1 VAGTWAEIALVMFV
15 GMGPIKVLVYYLG
28 AIRHVSPALGRAVA
42 VRAVAS
48 ATIVALG
55 LLVAGSILMRLLH
68 FSTGALIVAGGI
80 VLLAYGIQ
88 TVLDT
93 TPIHEGDVPPTESL
107 LMRMAIYPMGI
118 PLILNPAGIAAAII
132 FSAETSAFGEF
143 GDFAVLVGVVLA
155 IAVLDIVVLWLARPI
170 GARIPPEGI
179 IVLEQVLGVLLAAVA
194 VELILIGLGQLRIID
209 LIVR

>member
-1 VAGTWAEIALVMFV
+1 VAGTWAELALVMFV

-28 AIRHVSPALGRAVA
+28 ATRQATPAVGRRIA
-42 VRAVAS
+42 VRAVAA
-48 ATIVALG
+48 ATIVCLG
-55 LLVAGSILMRLLH
+55 LLLAGSVLMRLLH
-68 FSTGALIVAGGI
+68 FSSGALIIAGGM

-93 TPIHEGDVPPTESL
+93 TPINEADAPPTESL
-107 LMRMAIYPMGI
+107 LERLAIYPMGI

-132 FSAETSAFGEF
+132 FSAEALTL
-143 GDFAVLVGVVLA
+143 GDLGVLVGVVLA

-170 GARIPPEGI
+170 GSRIPPEGI

-194 VELILIGLGQLRIID
+194 VELIFIGLGQLGIID
-209 LIVR
+209 LAPH

>member
-1 VAGTWAEIALVMFV
+1 VAGTWAELALVMFV
-15 GMGPIKVLVYYLG
+15 GMGPVKVLVYYLG
-28 AIRHVSPALGRAVA
+28 ATRHASPALGRRVA
-42 VRAVAS
+42 LRAVVA

-55 LLVAGSILMRLLH
+55 LVLAGSILMRLLH

-93 TPIHEGDVPPTESL
+93 APLNEADAPPTENL
-107 LMRMAIYPMGI
+107 LNRLAIYPMGI

-132 FSAETSAFGEF
+132 FSAEAATV
-143 GDFAVLVGVVLA
+143 GDLGVIVGVVLA
-155 IAVLDIVVLWLARPI
+155 IAVLDVVVLWAARPI

-194 VELILIGLGQLRIID
+194 VELIAIGLGQLEIIEF
-209 LIVR
+209 VPH

>member
-1 VAGTWAEIALVMFV
+1 MALVMFV

-28 AIRHVSPALGRAVA
+28 ATRHASPALGRRIAL
-42 VRAVAS
+42 RAVGA

-55 LLVAGSILMRLLH
+55 LLVVGSILMRLLH

-93 TPIHEGDVPPTESL
+93 TMINEADAPPTEDL
-107 LMRMAIYPMGI
+107 LNRLAIYPMGI

-132 FSAETSAFGEF
+132 FSAEAATF
-143 GDFAVLVGVVLA
+143 GDLGVLVAVFLA
-155 IAVLDIVVLWLARPI
+155 IAILDVVVLWAARPI

-194 VELILIGLGQLRIID
+194 VELIVIGLGQLGIID
-209 LIVR
+209 VIAH